1 MTLQNRVHPSG
12 AIRAVS
18 ARGLFMGNRGRLHDP
33 ETKTLLKRRWALKAW
48 LICQTAFNGRQRTVM
63 GHSYT
68 ELFFLD
74 EVTAL
79 AAGHRPCFECR
90 RKAAIAYQTAWQ
102 NAAGLAFPPKAQVM
116 DHVLH
121 NERLDGRKKRLH
133 HLDKNTLP
141 DGAIIEHAGTPY
153 ALKGRQ
159 LLLWCFE
166 GYQKAPLTFN
176 DLSHKVPCLT
186 PPANLDVLRQGYAP
200 LWHQSAHS
208 IA

>member
-1 MTLQNRVHPSG
+1 MPLQNRVDPFG

-33 ETKTLLKRRWALKAW
+33 ETKILLKRRWTLKAW
-48 LICQTAFNGRQRTVM
+48 LICQTTFNDRQRTVM
-63 GHSYT
+63 GLSYT

-90 RKAAIAYQTAWQ
+90 RKAAVAYQSAWRK
-102 NAAGLAFPPKAQVM
+102 AAGLALLPKAQAM

-121 NERLDGRKKRLH
+121 SERLDGSKKRLH

-141 DGAIIEHAGTPY
+141 DGAMIEHEGTPY
-153 ALKGRQ
+153 ALKGGQ
-159 LLLWCFE
+159 LLLWRFE
-166 GYQKAPLTFN
+166 GYQKTPLRF
-176 DLSHKVPCLT
+176 DHLPQRVACLT
-186 PPANLDVLRQGYAP
+186 PPANLDVLRKGYAP